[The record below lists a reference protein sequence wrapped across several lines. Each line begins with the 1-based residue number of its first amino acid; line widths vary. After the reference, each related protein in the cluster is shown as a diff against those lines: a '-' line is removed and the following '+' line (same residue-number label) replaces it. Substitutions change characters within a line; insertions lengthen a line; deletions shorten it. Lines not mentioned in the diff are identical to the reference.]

1 MDVRLKKSLS
11 LAGMF
16 YRRRDEWIRHVI
28 RMRRVD
34 PKRDLS
40 SVEKLVAV
48 YIAETLNP
56 KSQSWIISQAR
67 IAADLEVDEKSV
79 KNAVMK
85 LRRMG
90 LLETRRVKVEGNAK
104 RFNAYSIVSP
114 EHAEPPQGECG
125 FPYNNGRINNG
136 TCYL

>member
-1 MDVRLKKSLS
+1 MKKSLS

-90 LLETRRVKVEGNAK
+90 LLETRMVKVEGNAK

-114 EHAEPPQGECG
+114 EHAESLQGECG
-125 FPYNNGRINNG
+125 FP
-136 TCYL
+136 